1 MEIKNG
7 ADTPA
12 GRPPFLVR
20 PTTLALMISAA
31 LAPTAHAL
39 QFTLG
44 EIEGRFDSQL
54 SAGASWRVADQ
65 DSDLISEPNGG
76 RSKGSG
82 SYDDGDLNFEQGDTF
97 SRTIKG
103 VHDLDLRRDN
113 LGLFMRGK
121 YWFDFALEDDSHPHG
136 NTANGYEPDSELSD
150 EGFNDYAKFS
160 GAELLDAYVYGSF
173 DLGSEAQYPLDLR
186 IGRQVVNWGESA
198 FIQGGLNS
206 ISPLDVSAIRRPGAE
221 VKDALLPTNQLFAS
235 LGLTYNL
242 SVEGFYQLE
251 WEPTAIDGCGT
262 YFSTNDFAAQ
272 GCNGIRVPLGLTDQQ
287 YFDTAFTGAALG
299 FDPVVYRNEDGYRPA
314 EDEGQFGIALRYFA
328 ESLNS
333 TEFGFYATRYHSRLP
348 ISSGVNT
355 DLSAADLSAIG
366 TAAATQWIIDNAA
379 NPLAPTAAELTAAQ
393 AAGTAAATAAGT
405 AGVFQS
411 TYFSEYPE
419 DIDMVGLSFN
429 TNLGDIAW
437 SGEVS
442 FKHDMPIQINGPLL
456 VGAILTQFSGGI
468 GNNAA
473 DQRVAD
479 AGPGGTVNGYERFDV
494 TQIQTSFVK
503 FYDRVLGAS
512 RLSLIGELG
521 WTHIH
526 GFDEGSDALKFGRPG
541 AYGYTAGDDEG
552 FVTADS
558 FGYVARAALTYPNAL
573 AGINLTP
580 QLSLKHGIK
589 GNGPEP
595 GAAFREDEKALGLT
609 LTADYQNLYQ
619 VQMGYTTYF
628 GGDYNALADRDY
640 FSLSA
645 SLSF

>member
-7 ADTPA
+7 AYTPA
-12 GRPPFLVR
+12 GSTRFLVR

-31 LAPTAHAL
+31 LSPNAQAL

-44 EIEGRFDSQL
+44 EIEGRFDSQI
-54 SAGASWRVADQ
+54 SYGAAWRAEKR
-65 DSDLISEPNGG
+65 DSDLISVPNGG
-76 RSKGSG
+76 SSNGSG
-82 SYDDGDLNFEQGDTF
+82 SYDDGDLNFDRGDTF
-97 SRTIKG
+97 SRTLKG
-103 VHDLDLRRDN
+103 VHELDLSRDN

-121 YWFDFALEDDSHPHG
+121 YWYDFALEDDGRPHG
-136 NTANGYEPDSELSD
+136 NTLNGYAPDSELSD
-150 EGFNDYAKFS
+150 ESFNDYAKFS
-160 GAELLDAYVYGSF
+160 GAELLDAYIYGSF
-173 DLGSEAQYPLDLR
+173 DLGSEEQYPLDLR
-186 IGRQVVNWGESA
+186 VGRQVVNWGESA

-206 ISPLDVSAIRRPGAE
+206 INPIDVSAIRRPGAE
-221 VKDALLPTNQLFAS
+221 VKDALLPTSQLFAS

-242 SVEGFYQLE
+242 SVEGFYQFE

-262 YFSTNDFAAQ
+262 YFSSNDFAAE
-272 GCNGIRVPLGLTDQQ
+272 GCNGIRVASGSLALFNDQQ
-287 YFDTAFTGAALG
+287 YFNTALTTGTLG

-314 EDEGQFGIALRYFA
+314 EDDGQFGLALRYFA
-328 ESLNS
+328 ENLNS
-333 TEFGFYATRYHSRLP
+333 TEFGLYATRYHSRLP

-355 DLSAADLSAIG
+355 GVSAADLPAL
-366 TAAATQWIIDNAA
+366 AASLGVSIPQ
-379 NPLAPTAAELTAAQ
+379 
-393 AAGTAAATAAGT
+393 AATAA
-405 AGVFQS
+405 VFQS
-411 TYFSEYPE
+411 TYFTEYPE
-419 DIDMVGLSFN
+419 DIDMLGLSFN

-442 FKHDMPIQINGPLL
+442 FKHDQPIQINGPLL

-468 GNNAA
+468 GNSAA

-479 AGPGGTVNGYERFDV
+479 AGAGGIVSGYERFDV
-494 TQIQTSFVK
+494 TQVQTSFVK

-512 RLSLIGELG
+512 RLALIGELG

-526 GFDEGSDALKFGRPG
+526 GFDEGSDALKYGRPG
-541 AYGYTAGDDEG
+541 AWGYTAGDSEG

-573 AGINLTP
+573 AGVNLTP
-580 QLSLKHGIK
+580 QISLKHGLE

-609 LTADYQNLYQ
+609 LTADYLNRYQ
-619 VQMGYTTYF
+619 LQMGYTTYF

-645 SLSF
+645 SVSF